1 MSSARS
7 RGPVQSYSIGD
18 TSEEMFQQ
26 FSKTGEYIP
35 QSMLAYYAAPI
46 STGFVSDNTY
56 PPYALPTT
64 LL

>member
-7 RGPVQSYSIGD
+7 RGPVQSSPIGD
-18 TSEEMFQQ
+18 TSQEMFRQ

-46 STGFVSDNTY
+46 STGFVPDNTY
-56 PPYALPTT
+56 PPYALPSS